1 MIKMLLV
8 GEINFTL
15 KSLNES
21 LKDGFQV
28 QICSQNAKNVKDMV
42 RILRPGIIVMNI
54 QEINDDV
61 REIFE
66 TLKTKLDQMPILVI
80 GSARIQEEIK
90 MMLDGFKS
98 FLILNRPIKTI
109 EILNGCYRLLN
120 LDVLET
126 ENKTETPQTIKK
138 KIMVI
143 DDNALVLR
151 NIKSLLEADY
161 EICLATSGK
170 QGLETILKKAIDLIL
185 LDYDMPEMD
194 GKEVFEIIKSDDSLK
209 NIPVIFLTSV
219 SEREHI
225 LAVLKFVPFGYILKP
240 PARDKLFGII
250 KEALGE

>member
-98 FLILNRPIKTI
+98 LLILNRPIKTI
-109 EILNGCYRLLN
+109 GILNGC
-120 LDVLET
+120 
-126 ENKTETPQTIKK
+126 
-138 KIMVI
+138 
-143 DDNALVLR
+143 
-151 NIKSLLEADY
+151 
-161 EICLATSGK
+161 
-170 QGLETILKKAIDLIL
+170 
-185 LDYDMPEMD
+185 
-194 GKEVFEIIKSDDSLK
+194 
-209 NIPVIFLTSV
+209 
-219 SEREHI
+219 
-225 LAVLKFVPFGYILKP
+225 
-240 PARDKLFGII
+240 
-250 KEALGE
+250 

>member
-21 LKDGFQV
+21 LKDDFQV
-28 QICSQNAKNVKDMV
+28 QICSLNAKNVKDMV
-42 RILRPGIIVMNI
+42 RIIRPGILVINI

-80 GSARIQEEIK
+80 GTAQIQEEIK
-90 MMLDGFKS
+90 IMLEGFKS
-98 FLILNRPIKTI
+98 FLILNRPIKTKD
-109 EILNGCYRLLN
+109 ILNGCYRLLN
-120 LDVLET
+120 LNVSEAGNT
-126 ENKTETPQTIKK
+126 KETPQKTRKR
-138 KIMVI
+138 IMVI

-161 EICLATSGK
+161 EVSLATSGK
-170 QGLETILKKAIDLIL
+170 KGLETIREKNVDLIL
-185 LDYDMPEMD
+185 LDYDMPDMD

-219 SEREHI
+219 AEREQI
-225 LAVLKFVPFGYILKP
+225 LAVLKSVPFGYILKP
-240 PARDKLFGII
+240 PARDKLFSII